1 MIGHRRSLAR
11 TDEDELIPS
20 RPQEQF
26 RYTQFC
32 SLDAHHA
39 RSYAFFAT
47 ARSHVI
53 GITKALVAGTPLQVG
68 TEATPPKISVFD
80 VLTDSAKGFV
90 SNVQDYSEL
99 SYQSLKNVL
108 TGPRYFQDTLDQMD
122 DIGVGSLPI
131 VLLSGFF
138 IGAVMVLQTG
148 SQFTRFGQAALTGD
162 VVAIALVRELGPTL
176 TGILVAGR
184 CSSGIASELG
194 SMLVTE
200 QVDAMRAM
208 GTDPSRK
215 LVTPRVIATVLML
228 PLLTALN
235 DFVGLL
241 GGCVASVF
249 SLRLGAVEFWT
260 RAIKA
265 LDFADLMQGF
275 TKPMVYGFILA
286 TIGCYK
292 GLTVRG
298 GTQGVGRA
306 TTQAVVV
313 ASVLI
318 IAADLFLTK
327 LALYLGDKLF

>member
-1 MIGHRRSLAR
+1 VADTSFQIAERDAQPVERHSMAEVLIDAFKGLLSNIQDYTYMASRSLAN
-11 TDEDELIPS
+11 L
-20 RPQEQF
+20 
-26 RYTQFC
+26 
-32 SLDAHHA
+32 L
-39 RSYAFFAT
+39 T
-47 ARSHVI
+47 A
-53 GITKALVAGTPLQVG
+53 
-68 TEATPPKISVFD
+68 
-80 VLTDSAKGFV
+80 
-90 SNVQDYSEL
+90 
-99 SYQSLKNVL
+99 
-108 TGPRYFQDTLDQMD
+108 PRYFQDLLDQMD
-122 DIGVGSLPI
+122 DIGVGSLAI
-131 VLLSGFF
+131 VLASGFF

-148 SQFTRFGQAALTGD
+148 SQFVRFGQTALTGD
-162 VVAIALVRELGPTL
+162 IVSLALVRELGPTL

-184 CSSGIASELG
+184 VASGMASELG

-215 LVTPRVIATVLML
+215 LITPRVMASILVL

-260 RAIKA
+260 RAIDA
-265 LDFADLMQGF
+265 LEFPDIMQGMM
-275 TKPMVYGFILA
+275 KPLVYGFILS
-286 TIGCYK
+286 TVGCYK

-313 ASVLI
+313 SNILI
-318 IAADLFLTK
+318 IAADVFLTK
-327 LALYLGDKLF
+327 LSLYLGDKLF

>member
-1 MIGHRRSLAR
+1 MV
-11 TDEDELIPS
+11 E
-20 RPQEQF
+20 
-26 RYTQFC
+26 
-32 SLDAHHA
+32 
-39 RSYAFFAT
+39 
-47 ARSHVI
+47 
-53 GITKALVAGTPLQVG
+53 
-68 TEATPPKISVFD
+68 
-80 VLTDSAKGFV
+80 VLTDAFRRFLADI
-90 SNVQDYSEL
+90 QDYA
-99 SYQSLKNVL
+99 QMAMRSLTNL
-108 TGPRYFQDTLDQMD
+108 ASGPRYFQDLLDQMN

-131 VLLSGFF
+131 VLVSGFF

-148 SQFTRFGQAALTGD
+148 SQFVRFGQTALTGD
-162 VVAIALVRELGPTL
+162 IVSLALVRELGPTL

-184 CSSGIASELG
+184 CASGIASELG

-215 LVTPRVIATVLML
+215 LVTPRVLGTILVL
-228 PLLTALN
+228 PLLTAMY

-260 RAIKA
+260 RAINA
-265 LDFADLMQGF
+265 LDFADIMQGMM
-275 TKPMVYGFILA
+275 KPVVYAFLLS

-313 ASVLI
+313 ANVMI
-318 IAADLFLTK
+318 IATDVFLTK
-327 LALYLGDKLF
+327 FALYVGDKLF